1 MKSVLSQNNTK
12 DLSSSL
18 NKLSNIRSMILNEN
32 TDNFKGFSPR
42 VKTSFEN
49 KFQSYESVNTC
60 SPKNS
65 FYLNSLNSSN
75 MPTNNNN
82 NKNDLQKSVLYTDA
96 NYNSQNAS
104 KMRNSF
110 EILTNDLF
118 NSKGANAHS
127 SSKSKFNRDNNF
139 KNNQNSNPNIYGYS
153 SGNSQ
158 AAYQDLL
165 YKQQENRFAKMKKE
179 KIFSL
184 LEEKK
189 TVYDFKNNSN
199 YYIKT
204 NNNNNKLSPRNS
216 TEKTLGKNYF
226 SSNAYTTQAEIRNN
240 NLENSRNYNSILHEN
255 PEIRKRIE
263 VAVGNPNN
271 NNGFINNKSWY
282 NIQNFGL
289 VPTSKNSSSNFLI
302 NYNNMN
308 TNAGK
313 EFSEFLHASKNKQ
326 NKDFHH
332 NFINSPAKNIINN
345 KAVNRNSLRN
355 LNAVKSQL
363 ENLFE
368 RNDRNDK
375 GNNNAM
381 DNLCAFLNFK
391 NKKASVANV
400 QQTDKS
406 VKLMEEIKDMR

>member
-1 MKSVLSQNNTK
+1 MTSVLSQNNPNK
-12 DLSSSL
+12 DKSSSI

-32 TDNFKGFSPR
+32 KEHFKGINPS

-49 KFQSYESVNTC
+49 RFQSYEQVNTC

-75 MPTNNNN
+75 LPNKNKNN
-82 NKNDLQKSVLYTDA
+82 NKNEHRNSVLSTDA

-110 EILTNDLF
+110 EQFTNDFLGTKP
-118 NSKGANAHS
+118 NKYS
-127 SSKSKFNRDNNF
+127 SSKNKHNNRENNF
-139 KNNQNSNPNIYGYS
+139 NNQNSNPNIYQFS

-158 AAYQDLL
+158 TTYQDLL
-165 YKQQENRFAKMKKE
+165 FKQQENRFAKMKKE
-179 KIFSL
+179 KILSL
-184 LEEKK
+184 LDE
-189 TVYDFKNNSN
+189 
-199 YYIKT
+199 
-204 NNNNNKLSPRNS
+204 KLSFDVVSINS
-216 TEKTLGKNYF
+216 SKIINYSNNDKLSNRVSSDRTLGKNYF
-226 SSNAYTTQAEIRNN
+226 STNIYASQAKSPRN

-255 PEIRKRIE
+255 PEIRKKMEFI
-263 VAVGNPNN
+263 VGNNT
-271 NNGFINNKSWY
+271 NNGLSNNSSGL
-282 NIQNFGL
+282 NIENFGL
-289 VPTSKNSSSNFLI
+289 VPTTKNSSSSVLNSL
-302 NYNNMN
+302 NNAN

-313 EFSEFLHASKNKQ
+313 EFNEFLHASKNKN

-332 NFINSPAKNIINN
+332 NFINSPIKNNINN
-345 KAVNRNSLRN
+345 KAANRNSLKN

-368 RNDRNDK
+368 KNERKDK
-375 GNNNAM
+375 GYNNAM

-391 NKKASVANV
+391 NKKGNLANV
-400 QQTDKS
+400 QHHDKS